1 MAVEIGALRA
11 LLSLDSAAFEKGA
24 KRAQASMNG
33 LQRSLTKAAGHMQKV
48 GRTMSTRVTAPFV
61 AATGLMVRSSLSTID
76 AQAKFAQS
84 LGTTTSS
91 IQALTRAADMAGIS
105 QGDLEGSLRRMTRR
119 ISLAEQ
125 GAGAGAKAF
134 ARLGIE
140 AADLADL
147 DAAERIKLIQER
159 IAAMVPAA
167 EQAAV
172 ASQVF
177 GDKTG
182 LAMLRLDAATIDKA
196 TDEIERFGVS
206 VSDVDAD
213 SIEEANDA
221 MSALGLVTQGLGNQ
235 MAVALAPA
243 LKSISEG
250 IADVSEWFS
259 GLSPRMKTFVA
270 SVGAAAVAI
279 GPMAVALGFVA
290 TGLAAL
296 ASPIGLAVLAFGAVA
311 GAVAYVAIQWDSLVE
326 KYPVL
331 QTALDT
337 VGSVAKRVWEIFSN
351 TGKAAFEIAVSYIE
365 LFSALLRGDFKG
377 ALEASQRITDTFVSY
392 IRDTFPGVVETITQ
406 VITDTVQA
414 GRDIIASIGEGI
426 REKIASVGG
435 AIDELVTSLIDWIKA
450 IPGRVAD
457 AAREAGQGIFDSIKR
472 GVAGASAQD
481 ANGPL
486 GQMRGVGAD
495 ISEGLAE
502 GIRSGQ
508 AGVEGAAADV
518 ANAAEESA
526 RDVSE
531 TRSPSQAW
539 MRLGAD
545 LMSGLGIGISD
556 NAQAAAQSAADAA
569 KQVTDATGQTLD
581 DGSQKLSGYFDS
593 IGSAVSGAITQ
604 GQDFGDAMRGVFQ
617 RIASDFISSGI
628 SDMLSSVFGAVGAG
642 GGLFGGAAAPAF
654 AGNIPT
660 GAYASFDGGGYTGAG
675 SRTGGIDGKGGFVG
689 ILHPNETVIDHT
701 KGGGLGAKTEVNM
714 PVNINNYGAKV
725 STRRNAAGGLDIDVE
740 QAIDDYFDSGRG
752 NRAMKRNYSLRPSPK
767 GT

>member
-33 LQRSLTKAAGHMQKV
+33 LQRSLTKAAGHMRKV
-48 GRTMSTRVTAPFV
+48 GKTMSTRVTAPFV
-61 AATGLMVRSSLSTID
+61 AATGLLVRSSLSTVD

-140 AADLADL
+140 AADLAEL

-159 IAAMVPAA
+159 IAAVVPAA

-213 SIEEANDA
+213 KIEEANDA
-221 MSALGLVTQGLGNQ
+221 MSALGLVTKGLGNQ

-243 LKSISEG
+243 LRSISEG
-250 IADVSEWFS
+250 IANVAEWFS
-259 GLSPRMKTFVA
+259 GLSPRMKSFVA

-311 GAVAYVAIQWDSLVE
+311 GAVAYVALKWDSLVE
-326 KYPVL
+326 KYPFL

-337 VGSVAKRVWEIFSN
+337 VGSVAKRVWEVFSN
-351 TGKAAFEIAVSYIE
+351 TGKAAFDIAVSYIE
-365 LFSALLRGDFKG
+365 VFAALMRGDFKG

-392 IRDTFPGVVETITQ
+392 IRDTFPGVVETVTR
-406 VITDTVQA
+406 VFTDTVQT
-414 GRDIIASIGEGI
+414 GRDIISAICAGI

-435 AIDELVTSLIDWIKA
+435 AIDELVTSLIEWIKA
-450 IPGRVAD
+450 IPGRVW
-457 AAREAGQGIFDSIKR
+457 
-472 GVAGASAQD
+472 
-481 ANGPL
+481 
-486 GQMRGVGAD
+486 
-495 ISEGLAE
+495 
-502 GIRSGQ
+502 
-508 AGVEGAAADV
+508 
-518 ANAAEESA
+518 ESA
-526 RDVSE
+526 RQAGSDIIDGLVEGLLGGRSKVSSAGRNVARGAIDAVRDE
-531 TRSPSQAW
+531 TDTRSPSREF
-539 MRLGAD
+539 MKIGAD
-545 LMSGLGIGISD
+545 LMSGLGIGIAG
-556 NAQAAAQSAADAA
+556 NAQAAAHAAAGAA
-569 KQVTDATGQTLD
+569 KQVTDAAGEAVQS
-581 DGSQKLSGYFDS
+581 GSQSVSGIFDD

-604 GQDFGDAMRGVFQ
+604 GQDFGEAMRGVFQ
-617 RIASDFISSGI
+617 RIASDFISSGV
-628 SDMLSSVFGAVGAG
+628 SDIFTSLFSGLSGGGGFGGILRAVFGGFRAAG
-642 GGLFGGAAAPAF
+642 GPVSAGRAYVVGERGPEVMVPGSSGFVVPNHQIGGAAPVVNMPIINEAAGFVNVERVQDGGQVSARISVSEEAVQALSQAPGKRFLQSRGAAAPR
-654 AGNIPT
+654 P
-660 GAYASFDGGGYTGAG
+660 
-675 SRTGGIDGKGGFVG
+675 
-689 ILHPNETVIDHT
+689 
-701 KGGGLGAKTEVNM
+701 
-714 PVNINNYGAKV
+714 
-725 STRRNAAGGLDIDVE
+725 RR
-740 QAIDDYFDSGRG
+740 
-752 NRAMKRNYSLRPSPK
+752 
-767 GT
+767 